1 MRISSSS
8 KAYRPSESTSG
19 TISPF
24 LTQFL
29 NVVELVFASRAALP
43 VVLDFIRT
51 YFSLWYPFVSR
62 GTSHRVAPHY
72 MNPYDGLGLDELLEL
87 EEEAE
92 ANEARLA
99 PVLIDGDERV
109 EGPAAIARK
118 LAMSRRALAYGLSK
132 LYPEL
137 AFIWQ
142 DVGPKPESMATLL
155 QNVRGV
161 IVETIAKRV
170 RQEQQDRGRAR
181 GQANKRPQMWH
192 LSGPRRSDDD

>member
-1 MRISSSS
+1 
-8 KAYRPSESTSG
+8 
-19 TISPF
+19 
-24 LTQFL
+24 
-29 NVVELVFASRAALP
+29 
-43 VVLDFIRT
+43 
-51 YFSLWYPFVSR
+51 
-62 GTSHRVAPHY
+62 

-118 LAMSRRALAYGLSK
+118 LGMSRRALAYGLLK

-137 AFIWQ
+137 AFIWR
-142 DVGPKPESMATLL
+142 DVGPRPVSMASSL
-155 QNVRGV
+155 QNVKGV
-161 IVETIAKRV
+161 IVETIATRV

-192 LSGPRRSDDD
+192 LSGPPL